1 MAKQSGLG
9 DQLFIDGYD
18 ISGDVGSVDTL
29 ATPMNPLEVTGINK
43 NAKERIG
50 GQRDGSMEFM
60 SFFNPA
66 AGQVFQ
72 RLKLLPTTDVLATY
86 FHGSTIGNV
95 AFGMTG
101 KQANYDGSRGDDGS
115 FTFKTSVLATPNGA
129 NWGEMLTAG
138 KATLGASGA
147 LSSYDYGASVG
158 TTNFG
163 AQAFLQVFAFT
174 GTSATV
180 AIQSSTDNGSGDAWA
195 NVTGLVF
202 TAATGVTSER
212 IITSSTQAIERY
224 LRVNVTGTFSNLVF
238 AVMVARNG
246 VATSF

>member
-18 ISGDVGSVDTL
+18 ISGDVGSVDTI
-29 ATPMNPLEVTGINK
+29 ATPMEPLEATGINK
-43 NAKERIG
+43 YAKERIV
-50 GQRDGSMEFM
+50 GQRDASLEFA

-66 AGQVFQ
+66 VGQTFQ

-86 FHGSTIGNV
+86 FHGSTIGNM

-101 KQANYDGSRGDDGS
+101 KQANYDPSRGDDGS
-115 FTFKTSVLATPNGA
+115 LTFKTAIQGTPNGG
-129 NWGEMLTAG
+129 NHGVMLTAG
-138 KATLGASGA
+138 KSTLGTAGA
-147 LSSYDYGASVG
+147 LTALDEGGAGG

-180 AIQSSTDNGSGDAWA
+180 AIQSSSDNAVGDPFS

-202 TAATGVTSER
+202 TAATGITSER
-212 IITSSTQAIERY
+212 IATGATQAIERY
-224 LRVNVTGTFSNLVF
+224 LRVNVTGTFSNLIF
-238 AVMVARNG
+238 AVMVCRNT
-246 VATSF
+246 VATVF